1 MRSLLAL
8 LLITTL
14 GPPQSA
20 LATTQ
25 EVTLSAGTE
34 VEIELLQDVS
44 SETMKAG
51 QIIPFRL
58 VRPIEI
64 NGQIVLVAG
73 TSATGTVETVRTA
86 RKWGK
91 NGAFDLRL
99 QPLKLA
105 DGTLVDIDFY
115 RPQRTSEK
123 AKKTSVKAA
132 KAGKD
137 IAEGTVA
144 AVYMTYF
151 YFPLIPVALIAGAR
165 KGKPFNIRSGERYLV
180 YITSTDVAPAPTV
193 TEAPVH

>member
-14 GPPQSA
+14 GGSQSA

-25 EVTLSAGTE
+25 EVTLSAGTG

-44 SETMKAG
+44 SETMKAD

-58 VRPIEI
+58 VRAIEL
-64 NGQIVLVAG
+64 NGQTVLAAG
-73 TSATGTVETVRTA
+73 TSTTGTVETVRTA

-105 DGTLVDIDFY
+105 DGTLVHIDFY
-115 RPQRTSEK
+115 RPQRKSERK
-123 AKKTSVKAA
+123 EKV
-132 KAGKD
+132 GQ
-137 IAEGTVA
+137 GT
-144 AVYMTYF
+144 AVVLSPIVDYP
-151 YFPLIPVALIAGAR
+151 YFPLLLPAALIGAAR

-180 YITSTDVAPAPTV
+180 YVTSTEEARAPAA
-193 TEAPVH
+193 TEAPKQ